1 MRVVCDCGV
10 YAPPG
15 IHPRL
20 KQPVGQRLALGALHA
35 AYGKG
40 SGAVGGVIQGC
51 ALGAGDAAQP
61 KLTLSFDMKG
71 RCVLLFVVLDLVSP
85 ALSKQDS
92 TGCRVVS

>member
-1 MRVVCDCGV
+1 MCRAH
-10 YAPPG
+10 APPG

-51 ALGAGDAAQP
+51 ALGTNDAAEP

-85 ALSKQDS
+85 AVSKQDS

>member
-51 ALGAGDAAQP
+51 ALGTDDAAEP
-61 KLTLSFDMKG
+61 KLTLSLDMKG
-71 RCVLLFVVLDLVSP
+71 RCVLLS
-85 ALSKQDS
+85 
-92 TGCRVVS
+92 